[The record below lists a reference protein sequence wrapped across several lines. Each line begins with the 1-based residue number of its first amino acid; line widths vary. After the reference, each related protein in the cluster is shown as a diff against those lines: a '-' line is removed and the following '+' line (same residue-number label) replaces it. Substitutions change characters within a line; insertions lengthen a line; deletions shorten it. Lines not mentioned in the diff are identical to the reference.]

1 MNKERINI
9 FDLSKY
15 FENDSELYSC
25 IERAFYDL
33 YRYDKYLIE
42 IDPNNINIDME
53 TVNEKLGKHYVGERS
68 IVFRYAH
75 YLQNELY
82 KSKKYS
88 VYNLDCEY
96 NRNGFQIKSTEH
108 FPNGTFPDL
117 ILHKRG
123 KNGPGNNILIME
135 FKTYWN
141 PNTDT
146 DSLKISDYV
155 DQNGKYK
162 YQYGLVVLIRKTLD
176 ETEFEVYKQSE

>member
-15 FENDSELYSC
+15 FENDLELYSC

-42 IDPNNINIDME
+42 IEPKKMDIDMQ
-53 TVNEKLGKHYVGERS
+53 TVDEKLGKHYVGERS

-141 PNTDT
+141 KSPQKIARDK
-146 DSLKISDYV
+146 LKVGQFV
-155 DQNGKYK
+155 DKKGQYK
-162 YQYGLVVLIRKTLD
+162 FKYGLFVLVEKEIENVKIELIL
-176 ETEFEVYKQSE
+176 

>member
-1 MNKERINI
+1 M
-9 FDLSKY
+9 
-15 FENDSELYSC
+15 
-25 IERAFYDL
+25 
-33 YRYDKYLIE
+33 
-42 IDPNNINIDME
+42 
-53 TVNEKLGKHYVGERS
+53 
-68 IVFRYAH
+68 
-75 YLQNELY
+75 
-82 KSKKYS
+82 
-88 VYNLDCEY
+88 
-96 NRNGFQIKSTEH
+96 
-108 FPNGTFPDL
+108 

-146 DSLKISDYV
+146 DSLKISDFV